1 VSLYHELLHTN
12 IVIGAKGVIALDSR
26 LNGHVLQ
33 LRPSMIK
40 FSGSDSTDIELC
52 SAAYKPLPLFL
63 NRQVIKILEDLGVND
78 KFFLNLQ
85 AQAVEQLRKATLNPI
100 NTAEFLSAHN
110 VGKVVRLPWFIKKL
124 ESYKLNFQADPFLR
138 DVVQT
143 AVLIELRDLKHRSRI
158 PVRKGVTL
166 LGIMDETGFLE
177 EGQVFITVDT
187 EQGKRSVIH
196 GKPIIVTRCPA
207 LHPGDV
213 QLVTA
218 VKSIPEN
225 SPLWQLS
232 NCICFSQKGSRDMP
246 SQLSGGD
253 LDGDLYQIIY
263 DPQAMPINP
272 TAPADYP
279 RQNPQNIGRRVQRE
293 DMTDFFIEFMATD
306 QLGRIATNHQVLA
319 DQSELGTFDNACI
332 VLAGMHS
339 TAVDFS
345 KTGIPV

>member
-1 VSLYHELLHTN
+1 
-12 IVIGAKGVIALDSR
+12 VIALDNR
-26 LNGHVLQ
+26 LEEHVLR

-78 KFFLNLQ
+78 KFFLDLQ
-85 AQAVEQLRKATLNPI
+85 AQAVEQLRKATLNSV
-100 NTAEFLSAHN
+100 NTAEFLTAHN
-110 VGKVVRLPWFIKKL
+110 VGEAVHLPWFIKKL
-124 ESYKLNFQADPFLR
+124 DSYKLNFQADPFLR

-143 AVLIELRDLKHRSRI
+143 AVLIELRDLKHRSRV
-158 PVRKGVTL
+158 PVKNGVTL
-166 LGIMDETGFLE
+166 FGIMDETGILE
-177 EGQVFITVDT
+177 EGQVFITINT
-187 EQGKRSVIH
+187 EKGMRSIIH
-196 GKPIIVTRCPA
+196 SKQIIVTRSPA

-232 NCICFSQKGSRDMP
+232 NCICFSQKGARDMP

-263 DPQAMPINP
+263 DPQAMPIKP
-272 TAPADYP
+272 TIPADYP
-279 RQNPQNIGRRVQRE
+279 RQNPIDIGRRVRRE
-293 DMTDFFIEFMATD
+293 DMTNFFVEFMATD
-306 QLGRIATNHQVLA
+306 QLGRIATNHQILA
-319 DQSELGTFDNACI
+319 DQNELGTFDSACI